1 VLPPTVLMFA
11 VAAAL
16 EQFQQ
21 ENWLQGFVKGMSPA
35 IAALIIMVAWDLF
48 HVGQTKKIDRRALFI
63 AGISAISLWLEI
75 PSPLVLLGA
84 GVLGVFLF
92 R

>member
-1 VLPPTVLMFA
+1 
-11 VAAAL
+11 
-16 EQFQQ
+16 
-21 ENWLQGFVKGMSPA
+21 
-35 IAALIIMVAWDLF
+35 
-48 HVGQTKKIDRRALFI
+48 VGQTKKIDRRALFI
-63 AGISAISLWLEI
+63 AALSAIALWFEI